1 MAGRR
6 QGNGKINLQV
16 LVDAETERQILN
28 LAGRYGTVSAVIRD
42 LIERGLRE
50 QQADGGSDTGG
61 VERD

>member
-16 LVDAETERQILN
+16 LVDAETERQILK